1 MLCLRF
7 GGSNGL
13 PRDDYRGSRLINLC
27 GDDPV
32 ANTVALPTW
41 DCRSPIGTREAV
53 AVSLAAEEP
62 QYYYDYLNDMD
73 GRKILAEVLPLASE
87 EQRTSVEARVS
98 SADATVR
105 AHTEETEE
113 CIWGS
118 ESAAKHGWS
127 PHIHWWYYRRPKV
140 HGEGWD

>member
-1 MLCLRF
+1 MVE
-7 GGSNGL
+7 
-13 PRDDYRGSRLINLC
+13 RDDEIREHCRRQGYSMPVIRGGLERLV
-27 GDDPV
+27 GQ
-32 ANTVALPTW
+32 W
-41 DCRSPIGTREAV
+41 EAV
-53 AVSLAAEEP
+53 AASLAAQES
-62 QYYYDYLNDMD
+62 QYYDDYLNDMD

-118 ESAAKHGWS
+118 EPAAKHGWS
-127 PHIHWWYYRRPKV
+127 PHVDWWYYRRPKAL
-140 HGEGWD
+140 GADWD